1 MTINDIPEI
10 FQSNVRLAI
19 VTALISGEKNFKSLK
34 EIREATAGNLLIHLQ
49 KLEEKSY
56 ILSSKKFICRKPSTT
71 YALTETGRKEFRGYV
86 EMLYSALSKGES
98 AVK

>member
-34 EIREATAGNLLIHLQ
+34 EIREATAGNLLIHSQ
-49 KLEEKSY
+49 KLEEKGY
-56 ILSSKKFICRKPSTT
+56 ILSSKKFICRKPSTNICFDRNGT
-71 YALTETGRKEFRGYV
+71 
-86 EMLYSALSKGES
+86 
-98 AVK
+98 